1 MNKEIHTQV
10 YTPTVEIED
19 CVDIKDALE
28 PVLKM
33 KIRYIFYIKIK
44 QNIFYCI
51 KYKFDFIM
59 VLDSEVGT

>member
-33 KIRYIFYIKIK
+33 KIRYIFYIEIK